1 MMLRAYFLLKQ
12 LSLNA
17 FSAKILIVS
26 STGMFVK
33 KDEILYDTKMSL
45 SAIFISWRSSAN
57 KMSLMVWSMVDKG
70 FNLSL
75 SHLASLYGMLVSSCG
90 SLINHKCV

>member
-33 KDEILYDTKMSL
+33 KDEILNDTKMS
-45 SAIFISWRSSAN
+45 
-57 KMSLMVWSMVDKG
+57 
-70 FNLSL
+70 
-75 SHLASLYGMLVSSCG
+75 
-90 SLINHKCV
+90 

>member
-33 KDEILYDTKMSL
+33 KAHMTYCMTLKCPDQ
-45 SAIFISWRSSAN
+45 RSS
-57 KMSLMVWSMVDKG
+57 
-70 FNLSL
+70 
-75 SHLASLYGMLVSSCG
+75 SHGDHQQTRC
-90 SLINHKCV
+90 H

>member
-33 KDEILYDTKMSL
+33 KDEILYDIKMS
-45 SAIFISWRSSAN
+45 
-57 KMSLMVWSMVDKG
+57 
-70 FNLSL
+70 
-75 SHLASLYGMLVSSCG
+75 
-90 SLINHKCV
+90 